1 MTLKFSVYAKV
12 IMAGAVKQ
20 NTMPD
25 KYISKRIFVGHHSY
39 LNSIKKGVHLSYG
52 PLWLP

>member
-1 MTLKFSVYAKV
+1 MTLKISVQAKV

-25 KYISKRIFVGHHSY
+25 KYISKRIYVGHHSY
-39 LNSIKKGVHLSYG
+39 LRAGSTINVNVRAVNR
-52 PLWLP
+52 